1 MYLTMSQRPLE
12 HILKLSLLL
21 LLVFLILRQVPTED
35 LWSQLKEMTPSI
47 AFTAILLMIT
57 RFLLMGIRWRVASD
71 TRLMDARWFLRNE
84 WHILFLEIAVPI
96 PDAEDALRMAL
107 LRSKGLTWA
116 QGIRAVFYLRLT
128 GLAMMCIILLAFVV
142 LHGAHFFEITGQ
154 WHYGLLAILIL
165 LMTFFARAAVK
176 CSIPLLKKI
185 PKVGGRLAAVVSS
198 AIEKPFQSKR
208 IALLTMLS
216 GLHLLVQAC
225 LIQLLLVWVVAD
237 VPFLDLFL
245 ITPILALSFLLPLSV
260 QGLGLPEAALLLILP
275 RFGVSLEDAGA
286 IAAVHLMAY
295 LGMILSGGLLFMF
308 DENLTVSRIL
318 KIWKDGRK

>member
-12 HILKLSLLL
+12 HILKLFLFL
-21 LLVFLILRQVPTED
+21 LLVFLILRQVPTEG
-35 LWSQLKEMTPSI
+35 LWSQLKEMTPTV

-57 RFLLMGIRWRVASD
+57 RFLLMGMRWRVASD
-71 TRLMDARWFLRNE
+71 TRLMDVRWFLRNE
-84 WHILFLEIAVPI
+84 WHILFLEMAVPI

-116 QGIRAVFYLRLT
+116 QGIRSVFYLRLT
-128 GLAMMCIILLAFVV
+128 GLAMMCVILIAFVV
-142 LHGAHFFEITGQ
+142 IHGARFFEIAGQ
-154 WHYGLLAILIL
+154 WNYGLLAMLIL
-165 LMTFFARAAVK
+165 LMTFFARPTMK
-176 CSIPLLKKI
+176 FSIPLLEKI

-198 AIEKPFQSKR
+198 AIEKPFQPKR
-208 IALLTMLS
+208 IALLIMLS

-225 LIQLLLVWVVAD
+225 LIQLLLVWVAND
-237 VPFLDLFL
+237 VPFLDVFL
-245 ITPILALSFLLPLSV
+245 ITPILALSFLLPLSI

-295 LGMILSGGLLFMF
+295 IAIILMGGLLFTF
-308 DENLTVSRIL
+308 DKNLTVSRVL